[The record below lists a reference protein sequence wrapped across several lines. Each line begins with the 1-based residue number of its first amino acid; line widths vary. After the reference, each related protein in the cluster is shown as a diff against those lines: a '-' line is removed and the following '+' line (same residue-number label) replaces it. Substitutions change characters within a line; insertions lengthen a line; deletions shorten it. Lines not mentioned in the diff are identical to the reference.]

1 MEVENGDYGEGFE
14 GFERE
19 SHESC
24 LGSCGVERFLER
36 ERESGKF
43 ERREKSN

>member
-1 MEVENGDYGEGFE
+1 MIDFENGLRNL
-14 GFERE
+14 RE
-19 SHESC
+19 KVTNQALDRAEWRS
-24 LGSCGVERFLER
+24 FLER